1 MAVAK
6 TAEQAFFRG
15 KLSDAPSPGDAA
27 AGIAKGFA
35 AAQSLPSYKR
45 AQVLASVADS
55 LQKER
60 EAMARLIC
68 EEVVKPIKEARREV
82 DRAIF
87 TFRWASEEARRFGG
101 EWLPIDFDA
110 ASEGRLAV
118 VRRFSRGPC
127 LFIAPFNFPLN
138 LVAHKVAPAV
148 AVGASFV
155 LKPPPQAPKTS
166 LALGRMLAEAGYPA
180 EAFCVLPC
188 ANEAAEA
195 LVRDDRF
202 AVLSFTGS
210 AAVGWKLK
218 SVSGRKHCVLEL
230 GGNAAVVVAP
240 DADLEWAAARCA
252 WGGFYYSGQ
261 VCISVQ
267 RIYVH
272 ASIYDKFKKA
282 FLDNA
287 RELVVGDPA
296 DEKTDVGPLIS
307 DEAADR
313 VESWIE
319 EAKAAGAKAALGGPR
334 EGRTLPPTVLENVPP
349 TCRLGCEEVFGPV
362 ATLSRYD
369 NWSDVLERV
378 NSGRYGLQAGIFSRN
393 LTQVLEAWNT
403 LQVGGLIVNDIPAFR
418 SDAMP
423 YGGSKESGTGR
434 EGVKYAME
442 EYTEART
449 LVLKA

>member
-1 MAVAK
+1 MATR
-6 TAEQAFFRG
+6 TAESATD
-15 KLSDAPSPGDAA
+15 LV
-27 AGIAKGFA
+27 AGIVKGHA
-35 AAQSLPSYKR
+35 LAQALPSYRR
-45 AQVLASVADS
+45 AQILSAVADA

-60 EAMARLIC
+60 EATAKLIC
-68 EEVVKPIKEARREV
+68 EEVAKPIKEARREV

-110 ASEGRLAV
+110 NTEGRLAI
-118 VRRFSRGPC
+118 VRRASRGPC

-148 AVGASFV
+148 AVGAAFV

-166 LALGRMLAEAGYPA
+166 QALGRMLAEAGYPK
-180 EAFCVLPC
+180 EAFAVHPC
-188 ANEAAEA
+188 SNDEAEK

-202 AVLSFTGS
+202 GVLSFTGS
-210 AAVGWKLK
+210 APVGWKLK
-218 SVSGRKHCVLEL
+218 AISGHKHCVLEL

-240 DADLEWAAARCA
+240 DADLEWAAARSA

-267 RIYVH
+267 RIYAH
-272 ASIYDKFKKA
+272 ASVYDKFKEA
-282 FLDNA
+282 FLANVK
-287 RELVVGDPA
+287 ELAVGEPP

-307 DEAADR
+307 DDAAAR

-319 EAKAAGAKAALGGPR
+319 EAKQAGAKVLLGGPR
-334 EGRTLPPTVLENVPP
+334 KGRTIPPTVLEDVPP

-362 ATLSRYD
+362 ATLARYD
-369 NWSDVLERV
+369 NWHDALERV
-378 NSGRYGLQAGIFSRN
+378 NSGAYGLQAGIFTKN
-393 LTQVLEAWNT
+393 LTQVLEAWNK

-449 LVLKA
+449 LVVKP